1 MIYYKPYYKKENY
14 IFNTKLNYHFYM
26 WKTKH
31 LLHLLPYLLVWL
43 HSPLLVDHFQHLHT
57 LLGMVPLQVIEAM
70 GAIGMNVV
78 KVVGVK
84 MVGKPS
90 SQG

>member
-1 MIYYKPYYKKENY
+1 
-14 IFNTKLNYHFYM
+14 
-26 WKTKH
+26 
-31 LLHLLPYLLVWL
+31 
-43 HSPLLVDHFQHLHT
+43 
-57 LLGMVPLQVIEAM
+57 MVPLQVIEAM